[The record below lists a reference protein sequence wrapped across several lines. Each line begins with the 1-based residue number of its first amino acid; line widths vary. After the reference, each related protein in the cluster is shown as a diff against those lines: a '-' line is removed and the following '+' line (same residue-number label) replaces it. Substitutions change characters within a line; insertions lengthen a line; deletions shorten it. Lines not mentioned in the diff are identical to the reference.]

1 VGVEGLHGRPAGGQ
15 VAVAVAG
22 DGAAAALRQSAGIAM
37 LGGTVEGMVDGM
49 VDGMVEDAVWGR
61 RTLTDLVDA
70 VHGRVI
76 CLNGS
81 KDPNAKMTILFFE
94 PGHQQPSL
102 VAKVP
107 TTDAATTQVCAEARV
122 LKVLAELPLGS
133 LERTIPRQV
142 GMVEHLGR
150 PVLVTRAIAG
160 RSMFAS
166 YHDWRHTA
174 DAKAVASDFSGAGR
188 WLQTFSGIAAGG
200 PCVGGPCDL
209 AELATG
215 LEAAL
220 QFRFGDDAALAADLD
235 SLAAVQG
242 RLAGVPVPVAFTH
255 GDFWPG
261 NVLTGGGSVKGVV
274 DWESGH
280 QGGLSLHDVARFAL
294 TYSLYL
300 DRHTAAGE
308 PVPGHEGLRAGRWGA
323 GVEYALGGTGWYPAL
338 VRSFVADGLVR
349 VGAPPARWRDV
360 VLVELL
366 VVAAQADHR
375 AFAGQHLRLFRRLTR
390 GPSR

>member
-1 VGVEGLHGRPAGGQ
+1 MAEGT
-15 VAVAVAG
+15 
-22 DGAAAALRQSAGIAM
+22 M
-37 LGGTVEGMVDGM
+37 VEGMV
-49 VDGMVEDAVWGR
+49 EEAVWGR

-107 TTDAATTQVCAEARV
+107 TTDAATTQVYAEARV
-122 LKVLAELPLGS
+122 LKLLAELPLGS
-133 LERTIPRQV
+133 LERTIPRLV

-174 DAKAVASDFSGAGR
+174 DPKAVASDFSGAGG
-188 WLQTFSGIAAGG
+188 WLEMLSGISNGG
-200 PCVGGPCDL
+200 KCDL
-209 AELATG
+209 ADLATG

-220 QFRFGDDAALAADLD
+220 QFRFGDDVALVADLA
-235 SLAAVQG
+235 SLAALQG
-242 RLAGVPVPVAFTH
+242 RLAGVQVPIAFTH

-280 QGGLSLHDVARFAL
+280 EGGLALHDVARFAL

-308 PVPGHEGLRAGRWGA
+308 PVPGHEGLQAGRWGA
-323 GVEYALGGTGWYPAL
+323 GVEYAICGNGWYPTL
-338 VRSFVADGLVR
+338 VQNFVAGGLVR
-349 VGAPPARWRDV
+349 VGAPAACWRDV

-366 VVAAQADHR
+366 VIAAQADHR

-390 GPSR
+390 GTSR

>member
-1 VGVEGLHGRPAGGQ
+1 MMMA
-15 VAVAVAG
+15 
-22 DGAAAALRQSAGIAM
+22 
-37 LGGTVEGMVDGM
+37 GGTVEGMADEM
-49 VDGMVEDAVWGR
+49 AEEAVWGR
-61 RTLTDLVDA
+61 TTLTDLVDA

-122 LKVLAELPLGS
+122 LKALAALPLGS
-133 LERTIPRQV
+133 LERTIPQPV

-150 PVLVTRAIAG
+150 PVLVTRAIVG

-188 WLQTFSGIAAGG
+188 WLHTFSGIANGRS
-200 PCVGGPCDL
+200 CDL

-215 LEAAL
+215 LHAAL
-220 QFRFGDDAALAADLD
+220 QFRFGDDVALAADLD

-242 RLAGVPVPVAFTH
+242 RLAGVEVPVAFTH

-261 NVLTGGGSVKGVV
+261 NVLTGGGAVKGVV

-280 QGGLSLHDVARFAL
+280 PDGLSLHDVARFAL

-308 PVPGHEGLRAGRWGA
+308 AVPGHQGLRAGRWGA
-323 GVEYALGGTGWYPAL
+323 GVEYALCGTGWYPAL
-338 VRSFVADGLVR
+338 VERFVAEGLVR
-349 VGAPPARWRDV
+349 VGAPAARWRDV

-366 VVAAQADHR
+366 VIAAQADHR

-390 GPSR
+390 GATR